1 MKQNVLV
8 VSLSPIKVKIS
19 DFGLSKRVVDGT
31 ELRTEVGTENY
42 TAPEIVGLLSG
53 RSSYSNAVDM
63 WSLGCLVYYMLTKKM
78 PFPTMRRLNHY
89 ITTGV
94 FPETDLDDSNTSP
107 AATEFIVKLMKRQ
120 PVDRLTPEQALEDPW
135 LRIRV

>member
-8 VSLSPIKVKIS
+8 VSLSLIKVKIS

-42 TAPEIVGLLSG
+42 IAPEIIGLLSS

-63 WSLGCLVYYMLTKKM
+63 LSLGCLVYYMLTKKM

-94 FPETDLDDSNTSP
+94 FPEIDLADSNASL
-107 AATEFIVKLMKRQ
+107 AATEFIVKLMERQ